1 MLGQCVLLLLQRG
14 ETYKK
19 YNLVR
24 IVQEEEGSSR
34 SVTLPKSKKN
44 KVLTALDIN
53 KIEQQ

>member
-1 MLGQCVLLLLQRG
+1 LLLQRG

-24 IVQEEEGSSR
+24 SVQEEEGSSR